1 MKGEGL
7 GGSVKVVMDAAEGT
21 RGPCRDM
28 QAWTMNCVPNV
39 KNQLFCK
46 QLEVRSRI
54 MLIC

>member
-7 GGSVKVVMDAAEGT
+7 GGNVKVVMDAAEGM

-28 QAWTMNCVPNV
+28 QAWTINCMS
-39 KNQLFCK
+39 NQLFCK
-46 QLEVRSRI
+46 LLEVRYRI